1 VPASKNLKDDP
12 QALSGDPA
20 RFVSPADWALL
31 EAVRRGDGS
40 AAQSLYERLYPV
52 VDYTLHRVLRSRE
65 PDFDDLVQ
73 SAFERIVRAIA
84 EERFLG
90 RSALTTWAA
99 AIAGHVAIDHLR
111 RTVREQSAL
120 RDLPPAATLTAPE
133 LRMEAREEIRR
144 LQGVLARMP
153 RRLVEPVLLFDVL
166 GHSLEDAA
174 EIMSISKS
182 AAQSRLHRGR
192 QELVRRAGAAT
203 KK

>member
-1 VPASKNLKDDP
+1 
-12 QALSGDPA
+12 
-20 RFVSPADWALL
+20 
-31 EAVRRGDGS
+31 
-40 AAQSLYERLYPV
+40 
-52 VDYTLHRVLRSRE
+52 
-65 PDFDDLVQ
+65 
-73 SAFERIVRAIA
+73 
-84 EERFLG
+84 
-90 RSALTTWAA
+90 
-99 AIAGHVAIDHLR
+99 
-111 RTVREQSAL
+111 
-120 RDLPPAATLTAPE
+120 
-133 LRMEAREEIRR
+133 MEAREEIRR